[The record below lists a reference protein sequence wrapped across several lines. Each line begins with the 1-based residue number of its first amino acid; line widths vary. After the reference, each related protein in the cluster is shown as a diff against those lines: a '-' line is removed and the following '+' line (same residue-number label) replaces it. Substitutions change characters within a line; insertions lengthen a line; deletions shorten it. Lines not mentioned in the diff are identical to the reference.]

1 MQRVSRQTAIVLG
14 LSSAAALVV
23 FLRTAWISDDAY
35 ITLRT
40 VRNLLEGFGPVY
52 NIGERVQA
60 YTHPLWFLLLT
71 LFGAVTREL
80 FLTTIA
86 LSIGLTLGTVG
97 LLVSGRRSASLT
109 PSLSPTWIVLTF
121 GFLLSSRAF
130 VDYSTSGLENPLTHL
145 LVVGFFLTLAE
156 MFRGATELREPRATA
171 TSTPPPFAL
180 LGAWAGLAMLNR
192 IDIGLLLAP
201 GLAAAVWS
209 ARGGRRLSSALPL
222 LLGFI
227 PLALWE
233 IFSLIYYGALVPNT
247 ALAKLWSGVPSEALA
262 QQGLRYFAN
271 SFRLDPMTLS
281 VILLAVVVAIAV
293 TIKDHSRRW
302 EIAAAAGILLYLRYV
317 ERIGGDFMSG
327 RFFTAP
333 YVVALLVLVRSAPLV
348 LPGSIALG
356 QAKSARRIS
365 HAVLVAVGV
374 LAIGI
379 AVTPG
384 PPGPPG
390 FFAPDFGSSRIGALD
405 ESGIADERRY
415 YFAVTGLFN
424 GRPLE
429 EKPGSRSYA
438 RARSAA
444 AASAKAAN
452 APPEA
457 PVLPVGSIGTRGF
470 QVGSR
475 VHVLDVHALSDPL
488 LARLPCVLRDEPYLI
503 YRESLGLSP
512 GASGWRIGHFRRN
525 PPPGYLATLISGDP
539 QIQDPRIA
547 SLYREV
553 RLMTRGPLFTR
564 ERWRAIT
571 ASISRGRPETAPR
584 PNYAEIDYG
593 ELLTYAPNVVEY
605 LLARARVEIERGNY
619 DAAEPDVV
627 QAATLDRTYLEA
639 VTQLAQIRLDNG
651 DLDRAIALLEAAVR
665 IAPNDSELARALAR
679 LGALRE
685 DAALQDSG
693 GEGARRPPR

>member
-14 LSSAAALVV
+14 LCSAVALVV

-52 NIGERVQA
+52 NVGERVQA
-60 YTHPLWFLLLT
+60 YTHPLWFLLLS
-71 LFGAVTREL
+71 LLGAVTREL
-80 FLTTIA
+80 FLTPIVLGIA
-86 LSIGLTLGTVG
+86 LSFATIGLFVLGRT
-97 LLVSGRRSASLT
+97 SASDT
-109 PSLSPTWIVLTF
+109 PSLSPAWTLLSVGL
-121 GFLLSSRAF
+121 LLSSRAF
-130 VDYSTSGLENPLTHL
+130 VDYSTSGLENPLSHL
-145 LVVGFFLTLAE
+145 LVIGFFVTLAE
-156 MFRGATELREPRATA
+156 ILREPRTTTAAAVATTAATPTA
-171 TSTPPPFAL
+171 TTATPRQFAI

-209 ARGGRRLSSALPL
+209 ARSHGWLARSRAL

-233 IFSLIYYGALVPNT
+233 IFSLVYYGALVPNT
-247 ALAKLWSGVPSEALA
+247 ALAKLWSGVPPAELA
-262 QQGLRYFAN
+262 QQGLRYFQN
-271 SFRLDPMTLS
+271 SLRLDPITLP
-281 VILLAVVVAIAV
+281 VILLAVVAAITV
-293 TIKDHSRRW
+293 TIKQRWRRW
-302 EIAAAAGILLYLRYV
+302 EIAAATGIVLYLRYV

-333 YVVALLVLVRSAPLV
+333 YVVAVLVLVRTGPLL
-348 LPGSIALG
+348 LPGST
-356 QAKSARRIS
+356 RRIS
-365 HAVLVAVGV
+365 HAALLAVVV
-374 LAIGI
+374 LAVGI
-379 AVTPG
+379 AVAPRPAG
-384 PPGPPG
+384 LFG
-390 FFAPDFGSSRIGALD
+390 PDFGATRIGALD

-415 YFAVTGLFN
+415 YFAVTGLSN
-424 GRPLE
+424 GKPLE

-438 RARSAA
+438 RARNAA
-444 AASAKAAN
+444 AAAAVASK

-475 VHVLDVHALSDPL
+475 VHVVDVHGLSDPL
-488 LARLPCVLRDEPYLI
+488 LARLPCVLRDEPYLL

-512 GASGWRIGHFRRN
+512 GAADWRIGHFRRN
-525 PPPGYLATLISGDP
+525 PPRGYLATLISGDP
-539 QIQDPRIA
+539 QIQDPRVA

-571 ASISRGRPETAPR
+571 ASLSSGRPETAQR

-593 ELLTYAPNVVEY
+593 ELLTYAPDVVEY
-605 LLARARVEIERGNY
+605 LLARARVEIEQGNY

-627 QAATLDRTYLEA
+627 RAATLDPSYIEA
-639 VTQLAQIRLDNG
+639 VTQLAQIRLDHG
-651 DLDRAIALLEAAVR
+651 DLDRAIALLEAVVR
-665 IAPNDSELARALAR
+665 IAPDDSDLVHSLAR
-679 LGALRE
+679 LVALRE
-685 DAALQDSG
+685 SG